1 MSLVLR
7 ITDDDDE
14 MGKPVKARRKK
25 KEENEEDKV
34 YGHWHL
40 LPDLLLE
47 KIFQYLSLSHRYIA
61 SMVCR
66 RWYEAFSFP
75 RVWYTFVLHDELL
88 TKRKFNICS
97 GWQKLLDH
105 IRTSHFVT
113 TKGKN
118 IRTLIFPPMN
128 NLFNLY
134 EFLNIAH
141 YMNHRN
147 PGTLDNVHT
156 LRFTFACQVVER
168 REEHVFGTGGQIL
181 AMFKKVLGDLINL
194 RTLELR
200 DLLLDGCEGLPLLD
214 EVCIVC
220 CETLRCLVLVNLTK
234 QAHTLL
240 HPGAFVNLQT
250 LVISPQNI
258 GEDLLEL
265 IGTSQVRNLYIV
277 QNKYTEHGK
286 SLNYKAWKKCR
297 MNNNRLRVHLC
308 TEGNFKKEIIWQE
321 RAPVKSI
328 VYDSPYAR
336 ITTPMMLTIIE
347 LYKADLEVFVHKQL
361 PRFYMP
367 RSFHDR
373 IDSTLL
379 LLTRQCPY
387 IHTLVVRE
395 KISTSTVLL
404 LAFTAKNLH
413 YFYVRRN
420 AVILKADWPKN
431 PEWSLE
437 FYTWLCK
444 GSRSYDILEEEV
456 SQILGYKWQMLTDKQ
471 FKMLKLDLN
480 KKHFMFT

>member
-1 MSLVLR
+1 MPIVLR
-7 ITDDDDE
+7 IADDDNGERREFKMQLWEEHE

-25 KEENEEDKV
+25 KEEDEANKV
-34 YGHWHL
+34 YSHWNL

-47 KIFQYLSLSHRYIA
+47 KVFQYLSLSQRYIA

-105 IRTSHFVT
+105 IRTSHFVGL
-113 TKGKN
+113 KGKN

-134 EFLNIAH
+134 EFLNITH
-141 YMNHRN
+141 YINHRN

-220 CETLRCLVLVNLTK
+220 CETLRCLVLVNLTR

-286 SLNYKAWKKCR
+286 SLSYKAWKKCR

-336 ITTPMMLTIIE
+336 
-347 LYKADLEVFVHKQL
+347 
-361 PRFYMP
+361 
-367 RSFHDR
+367 
-373 IDSTLL
+373 
-379 LLTRQCPY
+379 
-387 IHTLVVRE
+387 VVRE

-480 KKHFMFT
+480 KTHFMFT